1 MSAHYRI
8 ANTVFR
14 TAMRALAVEVNTEGL
29 EHVPRSG
36 PVIFAATHVSYPDF
50 VFIQEAASRGD
61 RWLRFM
67 SRYDVWNNPW
77 AASFMNGMRHI
88 PVDRSAPAAAYLR
101 ARELLAEGEA
111 VAIFPEA
118 GISYSFT
125 VRPLMKGVAAL
136 ARATGATVIPTA
148 VWGSQRIYSVGDP
161 EPPFDRTRG
170 RRVDVLFGE
179 PLVDPGERD
188 LREQTEFLGHTLT
201 QMLEELQLRD
211 YHRPRPGEFATW
223 YPAHLGGCAPTRE
236 QALNLDEVPRAAVLP
251 TWGPDLHVF
260 QNSEPQT

>member
-1 MSAHYRI
+1 
-8 ANTVFR
+8 
-14 TAMRALAVEVNTEGL
+14 MRALAVEVNTEGL

-111 VAIFPEA
+111 VAIFPE
-118 GISYSFT
+118 SF
-125 VRPLMKGVAAL
+125 VQSPK
-136 ARATGATVIPTA
+136 
-148 VWGSQRIYSVGDP
+148 
-161 EPPFDRTRG
+161 
-170 RRVDVLFGE
+170 
-179 PLVDPGERD
+179 
-188 LREQTEFLGHTLT
+188 
-201 QMLEELQLRD
+201 
-211 YHRPRPGEFATW
+211 
-223 YPAHLGGCAPTRE
+223 
-236 QALNLDEVPRAAVLP
+236 RAAGFSLIVTHLLPSMIFLP
-251 TWGPDLHVF
+251 T
-260 QNSEPQT
+260 